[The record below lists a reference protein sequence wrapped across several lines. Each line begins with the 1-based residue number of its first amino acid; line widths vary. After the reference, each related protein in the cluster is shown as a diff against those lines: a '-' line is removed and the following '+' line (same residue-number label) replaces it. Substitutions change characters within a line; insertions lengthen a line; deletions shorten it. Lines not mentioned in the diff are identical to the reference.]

1 MQAMSFFSSSF
12 LSSIPHGVCRR
23 AAVVEKLGR
32 HTVDAALARGE
43 VLAPW
48 RGVLVDPLR
57 AAEPLTIVAAAQ
69 LAVGPQSVVAG
80 PSAAFLHG
88 LTALAPTP
96 VHLVVPYETPKR
108 SRKGI
113 VVHNGSE
120 LLVDREERSG
130 VPVLGLERTL
140 TDVACTFRP
149 SDALAVLDQA
159 LAQVPERDRPAMRS
173 RLRDRLES
181 RPDPRGTR
189 IAMRLVDLATGRAE
203 SPRESWLMWQ
213 VADLGFPVPE
223 ANLPVHDIDGREIY
237 RLDVGWRKLRIA
249 AEYDGY
255 EAHVGR
261 KERDQARRADL
272 RRRGWIVVV
281 VESDDSASRARLE
294 RELHEAFVARGV
306 DLRGR
311 TVGAFR
317 PRRHRD
323 REPMRRPRRAASHCG
338 IYRLTSTNVATRAS
352 KGSDS
357 RR

>member
-1 MQAMSFFSSSF
+1 VHAVSFFSPSF
-12 LSSIPHGVCRR
+12 FSSIPHGVCRR
-23 AAVVEKLGR
+23 AAVVEELGR
-32 HTVDAALARGE
+32 HAVDAALARGE

-48 RGVLVDPLR
+48 RGVLVDPHR

-88 LTALAPTP
+88 LTALSPTP

-113 VVHNGSE
+113 VVHNGCD
-120 LLVDREERSG
+120 LAADREERSG
-130 VPVLGLERTL
+130 VPVLGLDRTL
-140 TDVACTFRP
+140 TDVACTLRP

-159 LAQVPERDRPAMRS
+159 LAQVPERDRPALRC
-173 RLRDRLES
+173 RLRDRLVI

-189 IAMRLVDLATGRAE
+189 IATRLVDLATGRAE

-213 VADLGFPVPE
+213 VADLGFPLPE
-223 ANLPVHDIDGREIY
+223 ANLPVHDIDGRELY

-255 EAHVGR
+255 EAHAGR
-261 KERDQARRADL
+261 KEQDQTRRADL
-272 RRRGWIVVV
+272 RRRGWIAVVV
-281 VESDDSASRARLE
+281 DSDDGPSCARME
-294 RELHEAFVARGV
+294 RELHEAFAARGV

-311 TVGAFR
+311 TNGAFR

-323 REPMRRPRRAASHCG
+323 REPTRRPRRGASLCCTS
-338 IYRLTSTNVATRAS
+338 RLTTADAGTRA
-352 KGSDS
+352 GTGGDS
-357 RR
+357 RW